1 MGFEPKKKN
10 LNCSHVGS
18 RVPFIV
24 NQFLSERLVHRG
36 GDQVVSMLAFY
47 SDNSSSNPDEVYNF
61 VVKLFMKRTI

>member
-1 MGFEPKKKN
+1 M
-10 LNCSHVGS
+10 GS